1 VTGGHWF
8 AEIRCCTSAGLTS
21 EKTLDRAFCY
31 GYDAGRAVR
40 ISGPDI
46 RRREMVR
53 FKTPLPVLNFQADS
67 VEAVTQVGK
76 DREMQ
81 ASPSMWAL
89 LKRVHNDEQGAVSL
103 ETILIIGAI
112 VLPILIFLLKFGWPR
127 IRDYFFQNLEN
138 LEQESDNV
146 GGNR

>member
-1 VTGGHWF
+1 
-8 AEIRCCTSAGLTS
+8 
-21 EKTLDRAFCY
+21 
-31 GYDAGRAVR
+31 
-40 ISGPDI
+40 
-46 RRREMVR
+46 
-53 FKTPLPVLNFQADS
+53 
-67 VEAVTQVGK
+67 
-76 DREMQ
+76 MQ
-81 ASPSMWAL
+81 ASPSVWAL